1 MYRRFKDITMSA
13 KKELDLAVAADGD
26 QRPKAAP
33 NKEEKPLISS
43 KAKFSPFFRQFLA
56 ASGPIIATLSS
67 GMTAGFSAV
76 LLPQLKSPN
85 STLKIDHDQASWI
98 ASMAA
103 LPMALG
109 CIFSG
114 VLMERYGRRM
124 TQLLLCVPFLLGWV
138 LLSLATTVWHLYVGR
153 FLTGFSVGLLG
164 PPSIVY
170 IAETAEPRHRGAL
183 LATVTLA
190 ISVGI
195 LLSHVLGTFLYW
207 KVAAAVSVFFPC
219 LSFGLFWICPETP
232 SWLAIKGYASEA
244 EEAFHWLRGYSDQA
258 QGELKV
264 ILSKKPASRSDS
276 KEGSFKRLA
285 HSLRSIFSLSFL
297 KPFFIMNVF
306 FFVQQFSGV
315 NAVAFY
321 SVDIMKTVSGNVDE
335 YLATIVIDVIRVVMS
350 LATCILLRQFGRRP
364 LGLISLVGTTVSLLS
379 LAAVLKTPF
388 YKEYPS
394 LSWLPTGLLAS
405 YICFISI
412 GLVPLPWVMT
422 GEVFPAA
429 HRELGSGATSF
440 FGFFVFFVVV
450 KSSPF
455 FFSTLGMVGTFQLF
469 GGITL
474 LGTVFIFCFLPETKN
489 KTLEEIEDLFSK
501 PKPKPSPESAEVV

>member
-1 MYRRFKDITMSA
+1 MKAIEKYILKVNAKVKEKALRF
-13 KKELDLAVAADGD
+13 
-26 QRPKAAP
+26 R
-33 NKEEKPLISS
+33 
-43 KAKFSPFFRQFLA
+43 FLV
-56 ASGPIIATLSS
+56 
-67 GMTAGFSAV
+67 F
-76 LLPQLKSPN
+76 
-85 STLKIDHDQASWI
+85 
-98 ASMAA
+98 
-103 LPMALG
+103 
-109 CIFSG
+109 
-114 VLMERYGRRM
+114 
-124 TQLLLCVPFLLGWV
+124 LLCVAYPAPENMFHIFHNSVVKFYGV
-138 LLSLATTVWHLYVGR
+138 FQSFIFFISPGQTCVCIKSPHTNPSLYQFRYV
-153 FLTGFSVGLLG
+153 
-164 PPSIVY
+164 
-170 IAETAEPRHRGAL
+170 A
-183 LATVTLA
+183 
-190 ISVGI
+190 
-195 LLSHVLGTFLYW
+195 
-207 KVAAAVSVFFPC
+207 
-219 LSFGLFWICPETP
+219 
-232 SWLAIKGYASEA
+232 GYASEA

-422 GEVFPAA
+422 GEVRHNF
-429 HRELGSGATSF
+429 
-440 FGFFVFFVVV
+440 
-450 KSSPF
+450 
-455 FFSTLGMVGTFQLF
+455 
-469 GGITL
+469 
-474 LGTVFIFCFLPETKN
+474 N
-489 KTLEEIEDLFSK
+489 
-501 PKPKPSPESAEVV
+501 